1 MKEATEEQLIEAC
14 RRGVVS
20 AQRELYDRYVDR
32 LYHVILRYVKDTH
45 YAENVLQDVFLK
57 VFNNIQTYETQKGAF
72 NTWVN
77 TIAVREAIN
86 HCKKRKP
93 VFEPIES
100 TSPFNC
106 SRQALILFILQAEE
120 IMFIIGQIP
129 LKYRIIFNL
138 YDIDG
143 YTHREIANLL
153 EISEST
159 SRSYLAR
166 AKGMIQQKVL
176 DYYSPK
182 TTSNGKAS

>member
-1 MKEATEEQLIEAC
+1 MKEATEEQVIEAC

-32 LYHVILRYVKDTH
+32 LYYVILRYVKDTH

-57 VFNNIQTYETQKGAF
+57 VFNNIQAYEAHKGAF
-72 NTWVN
+72 NTWVS

-86 HCKKRKP
+86 HFKKRKLD
-93 VFEPIES
+93 FEPMES
-100 TSPFNC
+100 AAPSSC
-106 SRQALILFILQAEE
+106 SRQASILSILEAEE

-129 LKYRIIFNL
+129 LKYRVIFNL

-143 YTHREIANLL
+143 YTHREIADLL
-153 EISEST
+153 ELSEST

-176 DYYSPK
+176 DYYYPK
-182 TTSNGKAS
+182 TMSNGKAS